1 MSSAWRNL
9 GEFLRFLEDKGD
21 LVRVSGPWNP
31 KFEMGELAL
40 RTVRKGGPALLF
52 EDPSGK
58 RMPVALNVLGTEQ
71 RIAWALGGETLEDS
85 RRKIEELVQI
95 KPPGGIG
102 DLLSDPAGTWE
113 KLQNLRALAPKHV
126 SKAPCQEK
134 VRESNDLD
142 FLPILT
148 TWPKD
153 GGPTITFPL
162 VLTKNPETGAQNVG
176 VYRLQKYGK
185 DTLGMHWQVHRV
197 GAENYRRYVRR
208 GEKMPVA
215 VVLGADPATVFAS
228 LAPVPEGVSKFAFAG
243 LMRGKPVEMVRCQTV
258 DLEVPAEAEIV
269 LEGTVTPGESHLE
282 GPFGD
287 HTGYYSLPEDFPV
300 MHVSRITH
308 RADPT
313 YLSTV
318 TGKPPTEDSV
328 MGMAVSRLFLPVV
341 RMLLPE
347 IVDMALPMEG
357 LFINVAVLA
366 IRKGYPQ
373 HARKVMHAIWGL
385 GQMMFTRYLIVV
397 DHDVDPHD
405 MGEVLYRV
413 GLQADPL
420 HDLTVVEGP
429 VDQLSISNR
438 RENVGGKIGID
449 ATKKWPEEGYPRA
462 WPEEAK
468 MDPTTLR
475 RVDELL
481 SQNPALAQAL
491 QKRR

>member
-1 MSSAWRNL
+1 
-9 GEFLRFLEDKGD
+9 
-21 LVRVSGPWNP
+21 
-31 KFEMGELAL
+31 
-40 RTVRKGGPALLF
+40 
-52 EDPSGK
+52 
-58 RMPVALNVLGTEQ
+58 
-71 RIAWALGGETLEDS
+71 
-85 RRKIEELVQI
+85 
-95 KPPGGIG
+95 
-102 DLLSDPAGTWE
+102 
-113 KLQNLRALAPKHV
+113 
-126 SKAPCQEK
+126 
-134 VRESNDLD
+134 

-420 HDLTVVEGP
+420 HDLTGLPLKVPKDQIDGHPIHSRLMELDVESFDWSGNVGKDPSEVVEGP